1 QHMSNPRSPRRR
13 ERLVTG
19 GPVCVADKAGSRA
32 NPIQT
37 QDLFLTITQ
46 GLSKKVLV
54 VQFCH
59 VLAPSGSPVSLGLWV
74 IFRAAHGKF
83 CLVTL
88 LSLFN
93 EGFREVPGSPNQRA
107 ERMI

>member
-1 QHMSNPRSPRRR
+1 LSTPSPKFSQQRSTNLPDPQDD

-19 GPVCVADKAGSRA
+19 GPVCVADEALSTGNERR
-32 NPIQT
+32 T
-37 QDLFLTITQ
+37 QDLFLTKPQ

-74 IFRAAHGKF
+74 IFPGAHGKF
-83 CLVTL
+83 CLVT
-88 LSLFN
+88 
-93 EGFREVPGSPNQRA
+93 
-107 ERMI
+107 